1 MVNSVKL
8 HYFTHNKNL
17 TKRIR
22 KQLGWSQVVANVALN
37 AYQEFL
43 ELKIVT
49 RDYET
54 SHIVPSW
61 CVREVWKTHAVCDP
75 TDYEEGC
82 KGLCGKVIK
91 YQVKKEP
98 DETEYCELFT
108 VKVYRIRYNR
118 GPPIP
123 IWSFKFD
130 PEWKN
135 EYQTEKDLKY
145 SKCVGNK
152 EAAADKIPQP
162 SNTST
167 FYSSNKVND
176 IKEIE
181 KDAQSNDNKVDTNQG
196 DSSTPLADES
206 STSNNS
212 QQTVDAD
219 NEPTRRLRNSQNSLS
234 PSSSNSPQLGQR
246 PINRRRSA
254 HKQTTPSRN
263 PIMTRARTKMLRMDP
278 Y

>member
-82 KGLCGKVIK
+82 KSLCGKVIK

-152 EAAADKIPQP
+152 EATADKIPQP

-181 KDAQSNDNKVDTNQG
+181 KDAQTNDNKVDTNQG

-212 QQTVDAD
+212 QQTVDVD

-246 PINRRRSA
+246 PANRRRSTQ
-254 HKQTTPSRN
+254 KQTTPSRN